1 VKGDADPRDLEQAWY
16 AELKRLQ
23 DETVPQQ
30 ELQKVKNQFAAS
42 NFRRLKSNFFL
53 LVQLGYSEGLGTW
66 EEIND
71 GPKRID
77 AVTAEDIQRVARRYF
92 GENNRSI
99 ATYRRKAGT
108 GAGEADAELAALPAP
123 MQAQAR
129 ATAAQIAKETDAE
142 KLKAGLAQMQAQA
155 AQIPP
160 QMKPVLDY
168 IMSKVEARIA
178 ELEGKKN

>member
-1 VKGDADPRDLEQAWY
+1 
-16 AELKRLQ
+16 
-23 DETVPQQ
+23 
-30 ELQKVKNQFAAS
+30 
-42 NFRRLKSNFFL
+42 
-53 LVQLGYSEGLGTW
+53 
-66 EEIND
+66 
-71 GPKRID
+71 
-77 AVTAEDIQRVARRYF
+77 
-92 GENNRSI
+92 
-99 ATYRRKAGT
+99 
-108 GAGEADAELAALPAP
+108 